1 MIAFLLF
8 ILLQVADSW
17 TTLTALKMNG
27 REMNPLLNYVFRM
40 IGPVQGLIL
49 MKSLSIIII
58 GLLVFDHWIVW
69 VLNGIYTIVVLHNI
83 KQIKG

>member
-27 REMNPLLNYVFRM
+27 RELNPLLNYVFRM

-49 MKSLSIIII
+49 MNSLSIIII

-69 VLNGIYTIVVLHNI
+69 VLNGVYTIVVLHNI

>member
-40 IGPVQGLIL
+40 IGPVQGLIV

-58 GLLVFDHWIVW
+58 GLLVFDHWVVW
-69 VLNGIYTIVVLHNI
+69 LLNGVYIIVVLHNL